1 MDSTSFLIILLS
13 LLFSAFFS
21 GIEIAYYSANKLR
34 LELKSNQKGLSSRIL
49 GFFNQYPSYF
59 MTNTLVGNNIAL
71 VIYGI
76 YMQYVLLQFI
86 ETSIPFLE
94 NDFARFIAI
103 TVISTIIVLIFA
115 EFLPKA
121 IFRANPDRILSFLS
135 IPFGLFYYLFYPLN
149 LFVVWLSKLLLHKFL
164 KTESNEDDKPVFN
177 HYDLFHFVSESDEQ
191 EETLMDLD
199 TEIFKNA
206 IQFPEVKVRE
216 CMIPRT
222 EVKTLEISQNIEEL
236 INLFKETGHSKIPVY
251 RDNIDNVVGYAHIID
266 LYRNPESIESIL
278 MPIIIATESM
288 AASELLKQLIQKQRS
303 MAVVVDEFGGTSGII
318 TIEDIIEEIFGEIKD
333 EHDTEEFTEKQLND
347 HEFLF
352 SARLE
357 IDYLNQ
363 QYNLNLPEGD
373 YETLGGLILAIN
385 ESIPETNETI
395 TYEPFKFT
403 ISKVSKA
410 RIEEVRLTIKEPIEE
425 LSSS

>member
-1 MDSTSFLIILLS
+1 MEYSFIIILLS

-34 LELKSNQKGLSSRIL
+34 LELKKNQRGFSSRIL
-49 GFFNQYPSYF
+49 SFFNQYPSHF

-76 YMQYVLLQFI
+76 YMQVVLMSFI
-86 ETSIPFLE
+86 DSSIPALQNEFT
-94 NDFARFIAI
+94 RFITI
-103 TVISTIIVLIFA
+103 TIISTIVILIFA

-121 IFRANPDRILSFLS
+121 IFRANPDRILSTASFPL
-135 IPFGLFYYLFYPLN
+135 IFFYYLFYPIN
-149 LFVVWLSKLLLHKFL
+149 VIVVWLSQVLLKRFF
-164 KTESNEDDKPVFN
+164 KISSEKENKPVFN
-177 HYDLFHFVSESDEQ
+177 HYDLFHFIAESDEKEQ
-191 EETLMDLD
+191 NLLDLD

-206 IQFPEVKVRE
+206 IHFPEVKVRE

-222 EVKTLEISQNIEEL
+222 ELKTLEIKENITEL
-236 INLFKETGHSKIPVY
+236 VTLFKETGHSKIPVY
-251 RDNIDNVVGYAHIID
+251 RDNIDNVVGYTHIID
-266 LYRNPESIESIL
+266 LYQNPESIASII
-278 MPIIIATESM
+278 MPISIATESM
-288 AASELLKQLIQKQRS
+288 AVSDLLKQLIQKQRS

-318 TIEDIIEEIFGEIKD
+318 TLEDIIEEIFGEIKD
-333 EHDTEEFTEKQLND
+333 EHDSEEFVEKQLSND
-347 HEFLF
+347 EFLF

-357 IDYLNQ
+357 VDYLNQ

-385 ESIPETNETI
+385 ENIPEPNEVI
-395 TYEPFKFT
+395 QYEPYEFT

-410 RIEEVRLTIKEPIEE
+410 RIEEVRLIIREKLEDAPT
-425 LSSS
+425 S